1 MSMKNRIILITGA
14 TGELGRVVSAA
25 FTQHHARVIAVYR
38 NAAKLERL
46 RSLCP
51 NPENLSGIAASLT
64 EEDSVNTLYNRIAEQ
79 FGRLDALLHLAGGFW
94 MGGDIS
100 ETPLQKWQEMIDQ
113 NLTSTFLCTRGA
125 FGLMKKTGGGVM
137 VTVSAASALELPAGM
152 ASYAVS
158 KQAVLA
164 LTRVL
169 AKEGRSHGIRA
180 NALLPGIIDTEA
192 NRRAMPDAKR
202 DAWTPPE
209 KIARVLLT
217 LVSEQ
222 MSIVSGSAIRV

>member
-1 MSMKNRIILITGA
+1 VNLENQIILITGA

-25 FTQHHARVIAVYR
+25 FTECRARVIAVYR
-38 NAAKLERL
+38 NEEKFKQLQ
-46 RSLCP
+46 SVSP

-64 EEDSVNTLYNRIAEQ
+64 DEDSVNALYNRITEQ
-79 FGRLDALLHLAGGFW
+79 YGKLDALLHLAGGFW
-94 MGGDIS
+94 MDGDIS
-100 ETPLQKWQEMIDQ
+100 ETPLQKWQQMIDL
-113 NLTSTFLCTRGA
+113 NLLSTFLCTRGA
-125 FGLMKKTGGGVM
+125 FGLMKRTGGGAI

-158 KQAVLA
+158 KQAVLS

-169 AKEGRSHGIRA
+169 AKEGRPYGVRA

-192 NRRAMPDAKR
+192 NRRAMPNAER
-202 DAWTPPE
+202 DAWTPPG

-217 LVSEQ
+217 LVSEE
-222 MSIVSGSAIRV
+222 MGVVSGSTVMV